1 MAGGEHTIRGRQI
14 ALANCERFIAPS
26 KAIKAALVRNGLSE
40 ERVVVVPHGIEP
52 FRKTPIEVI
61 DGRPIRFGYVGR
73 INRPKGLHIL
83 FQAFAPS
90 SKIGPVNCTL
100 LVRRNIGGKRTTW
113 QMPCPVAQTTKGLYC
128 MGKFRM
134 TACTRPWRDR
144 RAGLAEYPPGSIRP
158 RSCGGVSAG
167 RPVIVSD
174 SCGVGEVVRHGVDG
188 LIVERNNVEALAA
201 AMRDL
206 IASPEK
212 ILAMAARIRPVR
224 TLAEHVDELEG
235 IYDLVINERAPAV
248 TGQPRTMAR
257 V

>member
-1 MAGGEHTIRGRQI
+1 MAQI
-14 ALANCERFIAPS
+14 DVLVLPS
-26 KAIKAALVRNGLSE
+26 ILLEVFGL
-40 ERVVVVPHGIEP
+40 VVVE
-52 FRKTPIEVI
+52 
-61 DGRPIRFGYVGR
+61 
-73 INRPKGLHIL
+73 
-83 FQAFAPS
+83 A
-90 SKIGPVNCTL
+90 
-100 LVRRNIGGKRTTW
+100 
-113 QMPCPVAQTTKGLYC
+113 
-128 MGKFRM
+128 
-134 TACTRPWRDR
+134 
-144 RAGLAEYPPGSIRP
+144 
-158 RSCGGVSAG
+158 VSAG